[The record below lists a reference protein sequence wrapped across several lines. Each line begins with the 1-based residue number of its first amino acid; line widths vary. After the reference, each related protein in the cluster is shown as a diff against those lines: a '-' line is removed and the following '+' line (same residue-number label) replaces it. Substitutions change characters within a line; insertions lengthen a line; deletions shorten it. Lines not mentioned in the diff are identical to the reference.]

1 MMMNTSDI
9 RDSIAFPPHSLHNDF
24 RHCLRD
30 TLSGDFLSNRLSSEK
45 MRIFY
50 NFVKLLFSI
59 EFNF

>member
-1 MMMNTSDI
+1 MNTSDI

-45 MRIFY
+45 NE
-50 NFVKLLFSI
+50 NFLQFC
-59 EFNF
+59 